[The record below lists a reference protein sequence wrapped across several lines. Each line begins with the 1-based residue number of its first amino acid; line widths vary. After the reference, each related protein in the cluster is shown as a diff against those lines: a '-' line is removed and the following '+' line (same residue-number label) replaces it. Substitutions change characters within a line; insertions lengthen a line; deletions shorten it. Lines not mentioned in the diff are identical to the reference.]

1 MEESEAL
8 KGLRDELW
16 RIKRRFEAGRIEIAE
31 AEKRLT
37 ALMKRQDIAR
47 IAWDN
52 IESAIKSLEKSER
65 CTWDEGEWA
74 S

>member
-52 IESAIKSLEKSER
+52 IESAIKSLEKTER
-65 CTWDEGEWA
+65 CAWTELE
-74 S
+74 